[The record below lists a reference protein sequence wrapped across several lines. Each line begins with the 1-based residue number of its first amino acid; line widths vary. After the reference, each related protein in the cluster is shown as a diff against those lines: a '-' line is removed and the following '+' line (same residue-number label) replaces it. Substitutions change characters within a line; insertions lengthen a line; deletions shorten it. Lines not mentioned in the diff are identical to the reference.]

1 MEGTCV
7 LQPQMSAF
15 PAWEF
20 MQLAVIEV
28 IEAAGAAVKEK
39 QVPGLQD
46 RMDARKNT
54 YEIMHT

>member
-1 MEGTCV
+1 
-7 LQPQMSAF
+7 MSAF